1 MTYNEFHYYSYA
13 KSNAEYGILS
23 KAYIYILGNSKSKA
37 REIMSEFK
45 DHNFSTYEVELLYKL
60 CKILYEVEFGDYT
73 VREKIGRYCKFLD
86 YDRVINKQFLSY
98 SELCILLRISNFEK
112 QISKYDTAECLYS
125 KLLSSG
131 FYISSNSRFA
141 LPAIFVELA
150 KIYGSKK
157 DYLKSLEVSNMG
169 IKYSIEN
176 NDSNALPNL
185 YYLSALTEH
194 NLGMR
199 DKFEDNLINC
209 LVTTISNQD
218 IASYKLYSKL
228 IRDEFKL
235 DSNQILYLLTNKIK
249 QIEL

>member
-1 MTYNEFHYYSYA
+1 
-13 KSNAEYGILS
+13 
-23 KAYIYILGNSKSKA
+23 
-37 REIMSEFK
+37 
-45 DHNFSTYEVELLYKL
+45 
-60 CKILYEVEFGDYT
+60 
-73 VREKIGRYCKFLD
+73 
-86 YDRVINKQFLSY
+86 
-98 SELCILLRISNFEK
+98 
-112 QISKYDTAECLYS
+112 
-125 KLLSSG
+125 
-131 FYISSNSRFA
+131 
-141 LPAIFVELA
+141 
-150 KIYGSKK
+150 
-157 DYLKSLEVSNMG
+157 MG